1 MSTKKPIQIF
11 IQVVTFNDSIIDV
24 LTDLCSELISKI
36 SIEVLCID
44 VRASAVEFDVADV
57 TVDAGVSVD
66 VNADGSKAVM
76 TVLGFTL
83 PTSSEESLFFC

>member
-1 MSTKKPIQIF
+1 M
-11 IQVVTFNDSIIDV
+11 

-44 VRASAVEFDVADV
+44 VRSSAVESGVADL
-57 TVDAGVSVD
+57 TVDAGVSID
-66 VNADGSKAVM
+66 VNADGLKAVM

-83 PTSSEESLFFC
+83 PTPSEEPLFFC

>member
-83 PTSSEESLFFC
+83 PTSSEEPLFFC

>member
-1 MSTKKPIQIF
+1 M
-11 IQVVTFNDSIIDV
+11 
-24 LTDLCSELISKI
+24 
-36 SIEVLCID
+36 LCID

-66 VNADGSKAVM
+66 ANANGLKAVM